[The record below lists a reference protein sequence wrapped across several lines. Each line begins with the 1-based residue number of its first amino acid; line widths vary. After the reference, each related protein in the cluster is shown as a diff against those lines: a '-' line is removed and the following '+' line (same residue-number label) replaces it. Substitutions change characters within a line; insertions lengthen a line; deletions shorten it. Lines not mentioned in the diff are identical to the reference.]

1 MRWHQYKIENGIE
14 QAVAN
19 NQILELL
26 VRIDE
31 HNNWCYFQLL
41 DKIIECKNKC
51 SLPVK
56 TIKSYSNDNYIK
68 NEWTKIK
75 QL

>member
-1 MRWHQYKIENGIE
+1 MTSIENGIE

-31 HNNWCYFQLL
+31 HNN
-41 DKIIECKNKC
+41 
-51 SLPVK
+51 
-56 TIKSYSNDNYIK
+56 
-68 NEWTKIK
+68 
-75 QL
+75 